1 MDLNVDISKTGV
13 TKEQIDL
20 NAAGVEQAM
29 EKLWSHR
36 EAFTGWVKLPIQYNE
51 EELEKLLNTAA
62 LIQNQCEL
70 LIVIGI
76 GGSYLGTRAAVH
88 ALIGCGEIED
98 SGVSA
103 KNYPEIKFA
112 GINLSGTYHTQLLDD
127 IRKKEVCLCV
137 VSKSGTTAEPSIAF
151 AILKEALIEKYGK
164 EMAAKRIYA
173 ITDKK
178 EGTLRE
184 EADREGYIS
193 FIIPDDIGGRY
204 SVLTPVG
211 LLPIAAAGID
221 ISSMLAGAKAMAS
234 SADWDC
240 HATDYAV
247 ARYELMKAGK
257 TVEIL
262 GYFEPQLDFF
272 AEWLKQL
279 YGESEGKEGKGL
291 YPTSLHFT
299 TDLHSVGQFLQ
310 EGSQIFFETL
320 LNVKTASK
328 DIRIPKGA
336 GSLFEG
342 KSLFELNQAA
352 TSAVIAAHEAK
363 GIPIV
368 KIDIPELNSYCFGQ
382 LIYFFETTCA
392 ITAYLMGVN
401 PFNQP
406 GVERYKAEMKKI
418 LQES

>member
-20 NAAGVEQAM
+20 NAAGVEEAM
-29 EKLWSHR
+29 EKLWSDR
-36 EAFTGWVKLPIQYNE
+36 EAFTGWVKLPMQYNQD
-51 EELEKLLNTAA
+51 ELEELLNTAA

-88 ALIGCGEIED
+88 ALTGGGDMVGSEL
-98 SGVSA
+98 SA
-103 KNYPEIKFA
+103 RNYPEIKFA
-112 GINLSGTYHTQLLDD
+112 GINFSGTYHAQLLED
-127 IRKKEVCLCV
+127 IQKKEVCLCV
-137 VSKSGTTAEPSIAF
+137 ISKSGTTTETSIAF

-164 EMAAKRIYA
+164 EVAVKRIYA

-178 EGTLRE
+178 EGTLRK
-184 EADREGYIS
+184 EADQEGYTS

-221 ISSMLAGAKAMAS
+221 IKAMLAGAKAMAS
-234 SADWDC
+234 SADWDY

-257 TVEIL
+257 AVEIV

-320 LNVKTASK
+320 LNVKKPAR

-352 TSAVIAAHEAK
+352 VHAVIAAHEVK
-363 GIPIV
+363 DIPIV
-368 KIDIPELNSYCFGQ
+368 KIDIPELNAFYFGQ

-392 ITAYLMGVN
+392 ITAYLMDVD